1 MSPVLVVIAD
11 VLIKQPSQMSSIQH
25 DHMIQEISTDTADP
39 ALRNSILPGTAECSS
54 HWPGAPRLHG
64 RNNIGAE
71 LRVPI
76 EDQESL
82 RLFAAFPSFV
92 QLQRNPECVRI
103 ASHVVVQHSMPV
115 MADHEKAA
123 QNAEGQCRHSE
134 EIHGGNGLA
143 MVPKEG
149 QPALRGVHRSR
160 GSPNPSRN
168 PLVPTDR
175 SPA

>member
-54 HWPGAPRLHG
+54 HWPGAPHLHG

-82 RLFAAFPSFV
+82 RLFAAFPSFEIG
-92 QLQRNPECVRI
+92 R
-103 ASHVVVQHSMPV
+103 AS
-115 MADHEKAA
+115 
-123 QNAEGQCRHSE
+123 CRE
-134 EIHGGNGLA
+134 R
-143 MVPKEG
+143 V
-149 QPALRGVHRSR
+149 
-160 GSPNPSRN
+160 
-168 PLVPTDR
+168 
-175 SPA
+175 